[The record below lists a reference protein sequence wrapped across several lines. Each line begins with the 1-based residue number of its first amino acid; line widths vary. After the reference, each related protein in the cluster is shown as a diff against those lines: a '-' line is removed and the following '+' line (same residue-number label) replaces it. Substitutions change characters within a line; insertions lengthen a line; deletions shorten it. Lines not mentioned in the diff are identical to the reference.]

1 MQCSKSNLRAVYS
14 NTILPQKAR
23 KFQINNL
30 TLLLK
35 QLEKEEQTKPKVGG
49 KKSQRLEIN
58 EIEGKKKK
66 KLPRPMELKTAS
78 LKSKTDK
85 HSRKKINKKKER
97 TQINKIRDKKAE
109 VTTDT
114 TKIQRIIRN
123 YYKHLYANKMDN
135 LEETYKFLIKV
146 LSPKT
151 EPGRQRKYE

>member
-85 HSRKKINKKKER
+85 HSRKKINKKRRGLKSIKLE
-97 TQINKIRDKKAE
+97 
-109 VTTDT
+109 
-114 TKIQRIIRN
+114 II
-123 YYKHLYANKMDN
+123 KQKSL
-135 LEETYKFLIKV
+135 LTL
-146 LSPKT
+146 
-151 EPGRQRKYE
+151 QKYQGS

>member
-49 KKSQRLEIN
+49 KKSQRLERN
-58 EIEGKKKK
+58 EIEGKKK

-78 LKSKTDK
+78 LK
-85 HSRKKINKKKER
+85 RKVKLINTQEKK
-97 TQINKIRDKKAE
+97 
-109 VTTDT
+109 
-114 TKIQRIIRN
+114 
-123 YYKHLYANKMDN
+123 
-135 LEETYKFLIKV
+135 
-146 LSPKT
+146 
-151 EPGRQRKYE
+151 